1 MKKIALLL
9 TAVLLTATFTG
20 CTKKT
25 ASDSEFEAKTKG
37 TKLAAEFK
45 KEIKQ
50 TTDLIQIAE
59 TLAESSDMICITQEM
74 EPGYF
79 PGFDEEITGFKQAVG
94 FLPMIGTIPFVGYVF
109 KTSDPVSLLEKLEA
123 THDLRWNICTEADIV
138 FSAINDKY
146 LMFVMSPADKTEDA
160 LENNDTP
167 EILVVEEN
175 SGENTTVE

>member
-25 ASDSEFEAKTKG
+25 AADSEFEAKTKG

-59 TLAESSDMICITQEM
+59 TLAESSGMVCITQEM

-94 FLPMIGTIPFVGYVF
+94 FLPMIGTIPFVGYIFEVEKPKDF
-109 KTSDPVSLLEKLEA
+109 MKTLNSLA
-123 THDLRWNICTEADIV
+123 NPRWNICTEAEETVVVSEGKYV
-138 FSAINDKY
+138 FFT
-146 LMFVMSPADKTEDA
+146 MCP
-160 LENNDTP
+160 
-167 EILVVEEN
+167 
-175 SGENTTVE
+175 GE

>member
-1 MKKIALLL
+1 MKKISLLL

-20 CTKKT
+20 CTKK
-25 ASDSEFEAKTKG
+25 AAADSEFEAKTKG

-94 FLPMIGTIPFVGYVF
+94 FLPMIGTIPFVGYIFEVEKPKDF
-109 KTSDPVSLLEKLEA
+109 MKTLNSLA
-123 THDLRWNICTEADIV
+123 NPRWNICTEAEETVVVSEGKYV
-138 FSAINDKY
+138 FFT
-146 LMFVMSPADKTEDA
+146 MCP
-160 LENNDTP
+160 
-167 EILVVEEN
+167 
-175 SGENTTVE
+175 GE

>member
-1 MKKIALLL
+1 MKKIVLLL

-20 CTKKT
+20 CTKKA

-37 TKLAAEFK
+37 TKLAVEFK

-59 TLAESSDMICITQEM
+59 TLAESSAMICITQEM

-94 FLPMIGTIPFVGYVF
+94 FLPMIGTIPFVGYIFEVEKPKDF
-109 KTSDPVSLLEKLEA
+109 MKTLKSLA
-123 THDLRWNICTEADIV
+123 NPRWNICTEAEETVVVSEGKYV
-138 FSAINDKY
+138 FFT
-146 LMFVMSPADKTEDA
+146 MCP
-160 LENNDTP
+160 
-167 EILVVEEN
+167 
-175 SGENTTVE
+175 GE

>member
-25 ASDSEFEAKTKG
+25 ASDSEIEAKTKG

-94 FLPMIGTIPFVGYVF
+94 FLPMIGTIPFVGYIFEVEKPKDF
-109 KTSDPVSLLEKLEA
+109 MKTLNSLA
-123 THDLRWNICTEADIV
+123 NPRWNICTEAEETVVVSEGKYV
-138 FSAINDKY
+138 FFT
-146 LMFVMSPADKTEDA
+146 MCP
-160 LENNDTP
+160 
-167 EILVVEEN
+167 
-175 SGENTTVE
+175 GE

>member
-20 CTKKT
+20 CTKK
-25 ASDSEFEAKTKG
+25 AAADLEFEAKTKG
-37 TKLAAEFK
+37 TKLAVEFK

-59 TLAESSDMICITQEM
+59 TLAESSGMVCITQEM

-94 FLPMIGTIPFVGYVF
+94 FLPMIGTIPFVGYIFEVEKPKDF
-109 KTSDPVSLLEKLEA
+109 MKTLNSLA
-123 THDLRWNICTEADIV
+123 NPRWNICTEAEETVVVSEGKYV
-138 FSAINDKY
+138 FFT
-146 LMFVMSPADKTEDA
+146 MCP
-160 LENNDTP
+160 
-167 EILVVEEN
+167 
-175 SGENTTVE
+175 GE